1 MFLHCVCVLSPEVKC
16 RKTFLYFI
24 KGWFDGITIYCSDGN
39 SIYKYNA
46 TMLTYLVACKPL
58 FSSQTI
64 HQIPNIQL
72 DHFLTYTDNNEYVK

>member
-1 MFLHCVCVLSPEVKC
+1 
-16 RKTFLYFI
+16 
-24 KGWFDGITIYCSDGN
+24 
-39 SIYKYNA
+39 
-46 TMLTYLVACKPL
+46 MLTYLVACKPL